1 MYSHRFLAGIPVPAT
16 ITAMPLPML
25 ATPVRG
31 GRASAAEQGAVTHLD
46 LATELA
52 QHPQSIYILRQ
63 TGDSM
68 EGAGM
73 FDGDMLVVEKH
84 LQPAHD
90 DIVVAQV
97 NGEFTCKRLHMR
109 DGQFVLHPENPA
121 YPDIHPQEGQHIEIW
136 GVVTSSVKR
145 LRKG

>member
-1 MYSHRFLAGIPVPAT
+1 MYSHLFLAGMPVPAT

-25 ATPVRG
+25 VAPARG
-31 GRASAAEQGAVTHLD
+31 GRASAVTHLD

-52 QHPQSIYILRQ
+52 QHPQSVFILRQ

-73 FDGDMLVVEKH
+73 FDGDMLVVDKL
-84 LQPAHD
+84 LQPMHG

-97 NGEFTCKRLHMR
+97 DGEFTCKRLHVR
-109 DGQFVLHPENPA
+109 DDQLVLHPENPA

-145 LRKG
+145 LRTA